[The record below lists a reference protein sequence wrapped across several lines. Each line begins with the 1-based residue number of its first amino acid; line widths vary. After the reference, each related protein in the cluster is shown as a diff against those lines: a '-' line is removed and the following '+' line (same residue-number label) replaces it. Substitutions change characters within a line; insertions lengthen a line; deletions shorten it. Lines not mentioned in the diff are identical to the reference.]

1 MMSDV
6 PGTAA
11 GVFVGM
17 ATVAALICIYF
28 SIAPQRVEPKEAQ
41 RVLAA
46 LLCPHILIA
55 VSLIVAVL
63 LVFQRTADQTKI
75 DELAG
80 LSETNQ
86 TAAKKEFL
94 DNNLAMFAI
103 MLGQKLDQRCD
114 DNGVINGNG
123 LVKCGTKS
131 DIRFWKDNSYLH
143 VGNLRSDQSV
153 REWLRFRPSIT
164 YRPDLSAVDY
174 LPGVDWEHIFTVFG
188 ADGDIFAISSLKPVP
203 DTK

>member
-153 REWLRFRPSIT
+153 QSGCVSGLPLPIGPTSAPSIIFRALIGST
-164 YRPDLSAVDY
+164 SSRSLVPTGIYSQYRP
-174 LPGVDWEHIFTVFG
+174 
-188 ADGDIFAISSLKPVP
+188 
-203 DTK
+203 